1 MAIYNVVIN
10 NDIASGARRW
20 HKVERA
26 VRVDGDAAKCWVSQR
41 GCGDGERIDGVY
53 ISVVGK
59 YHDVVKR
66 NPNIG
71 AGHIHIGDG
80 LVVSASD
87 INGER
92 AAARRVSAVYDRV
105 IKYFWCASNPL
116 TQGLGG
122 GLGVV

>member
-20 HKVERA
+20 RKVKCA
-26 VRVDGDAAKCWVSQR
+26 IRVDGDAAKCWVSQR

-53 ISVVGK
+53 ISVVGQ
-59 YHDVVKR
+59 YHDVIKR

-71 AGHIHIGDG
+71 ASHIHVGHG

-92 AAARRVSAVYDRV
+92 AAARGASAVDYGV
-105 IKYFWCASNPL
+105 VKHFWCASNPL
-116 TQGLGG
+116 I
-122 GLGVV
+122 